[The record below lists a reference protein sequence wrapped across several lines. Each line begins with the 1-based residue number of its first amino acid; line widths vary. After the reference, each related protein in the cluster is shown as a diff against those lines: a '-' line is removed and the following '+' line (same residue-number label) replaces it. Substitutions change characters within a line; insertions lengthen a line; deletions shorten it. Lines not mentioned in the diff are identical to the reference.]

1 VTDSHTARD
10 FLGFMRK
17 VARAYPKQEL
27 HVILDNSSAHGTP
40 EVLRWLEEN
49 PRVRFHYTPT
59 SASWLNQ
66 VEGFFG
72 ILGKQS
78 LFLTD
83 FRSKEALRDHLRAYM
98 KGWNQNPTPFEWTKP
113 AKAIIRSHR
122 RMLDRISTAV
132 H

>member
-1 VTDSHTARD
+1 MKQVVR
-10 FLGFMRK
+10 
-17 VARAYPKQEL
+17 VYPDQEL
-27 HVILDNSSAHGTP
+27 HVILDNSSAHSTP
-40 EVLRWLEEN
+40 EVQAWLVEN
-49 PRVRFHYTPT
+49 PRVQFQYTPT

-78 LFLTD
+78 LGVSNFD
-83 FRSKEALRDHLRAYM
+83 SKRALRTHLDAYM
-98 KGWNQNPTPFEWTKP
+98 RSWNNAPTPFAWTKP
-113 AKAIIRSHR
+113 ATAIIRSHR